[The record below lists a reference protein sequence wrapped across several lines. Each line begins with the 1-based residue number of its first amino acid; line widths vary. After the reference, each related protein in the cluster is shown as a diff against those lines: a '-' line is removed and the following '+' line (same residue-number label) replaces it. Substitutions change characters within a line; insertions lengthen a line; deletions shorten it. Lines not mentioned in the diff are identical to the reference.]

1 MGERKSSFK
10 QFDEQIQV
18 QNNKIKE
25 SADRTKSDI
34 ELLLKEKS
42 DKREK
47 DIDKVR
53 KREEVLLGSKKRYR
67 VINEQLRKGRKN

>member
-1 MGERKSSFK
+1 MGEEKK
-10 QFDEQIQV
+10 QFQTIADEQIQV

-34 ELLLKEKS
+34 ELLLKREKS
-42 DKREK
+42 DQREK

-53 KREEVLLGSKKRYR
+53 KR
-67 VINEQLRKGRKN
+67 